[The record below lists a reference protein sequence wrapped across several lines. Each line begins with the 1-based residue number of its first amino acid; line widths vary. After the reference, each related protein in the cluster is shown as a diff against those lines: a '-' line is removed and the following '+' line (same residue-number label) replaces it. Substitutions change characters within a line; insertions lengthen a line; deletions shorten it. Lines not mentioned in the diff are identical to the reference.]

1 VKRTPALLALLLV
14 LGAGSLKSQ
23 DIPPPN
29 PGLALNLVSDNIIE
43 FTFDEFIEYQ
53 NGINAGQ
60 STFIRIGAIYDWKL
74 QFNAD
79 ELTFIGVLPGSTM
92 ALNNLGVTISSIGT
106 NTEFNGHITN
116 LATVPIG
123 LESGYVTLLTPGT
136 LTNKGYHY
144 ENRFTLN
151 WEMGTMLGT
160 MNGVSML
167 DQMISGLIKA
177 DDYTVNVILT
187 LSVYP

>member
-1 VKRTPALLALLLV
+1 VKKKLLFLALLLF

-29 PGLALNLVSDNIIE
+29 PGLVINITDGWVID
-43 FTFDEFIEYQ
+43 FIFDEFNEYQ

-79 ELTFIGVLPGSTM
+79 QLTFIGSLPGNTM
-92 ALNNLGVTISSIGT
+92 ALNNLGVTISSVGT

-116 LATVPIG
+116 NATVAVG
-123 LESGYVTLLTPGT
+123 LESGFVTLLTPGS

-144 ENRFTLN
+144 ENRYTLN
-151 WEMGTMLGT
+151 WQMGTMQGT
-160 MNGVSML
+160 MNNKSML
-167 DQMISGLIKA
+167 DQMIDGDIEA
-177 DDYTVNVILT
+177 DDYTVTVILT